1 MTNTQFKDYPFNF
14 QGVNFISKVDTTHPI
29 YNAVSKLTEQEFVNL
44 NSMALSE
51 LLAGVE
57 ISTSNL
63 QEIQDLLNTLNEGG
77 SYAYISLG
85 ENSL

>member
-1 MTNTQFKDYPFNF
+1 MDNTQFKNYPFNF

-29 YNAVSKLTEQEFVNL
+29 YNAISKLTEQEFVNL

-57 ISTSNL
+57 ISTNNL
-63 QEIQDLLNTLNEGG
+63 QEIQGELNKLNDGG
-77 SYAYISLG
+77 TYALILLG
-85 ENSL
+85 ENN